1 MKWSMRNIIGS
12 IMSHSHN
19 IVYALIDTVNRFQG
33 TEVLKRGSGCFHYII
48 DDSQMTTEPMEK
60 TRIESEQYLN

>member
-1 MKWSMRNIIGS
+1 MIYAEHNWFDYVTHTQIG
-12 IMSHSHN
+12 
-19 IVYALIDTVNRFQG
+19 AVNGFQG
-33 TEVLKRGSGCFHYII
+33 TEVLERGSGCFHYII